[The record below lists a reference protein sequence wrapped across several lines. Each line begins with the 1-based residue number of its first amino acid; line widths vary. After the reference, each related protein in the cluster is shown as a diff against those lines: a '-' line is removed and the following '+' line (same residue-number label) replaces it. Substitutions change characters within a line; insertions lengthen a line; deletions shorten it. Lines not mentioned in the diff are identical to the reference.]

1 MEGKG
6 RKTVTGRVIT
16 YQVSF
21 MRWRRKVELIN
32 ASDISY
38 SSISP
43 CSSSQLQVLMRVIDE
58 QLR

>member
-6 RKTVTGRVIT
+6 RKAVTGRVIT

-32 ASDISY
+32 ASGIMQQYQS
-38 SSISP
+38 

-58 QLR
+58 QPC